1 MAVRSVQQ
9 RLWRWA
15 PGAFVF
21 GFALS
26 LALFDGSGSTVR
38 EVPES
43 RELVL
48 VDNLTSNTGGVATW
62 NADGVTT
69 CTSAGTDDGA
79 YSLSGYKLPANG
91 SPYKVNAG
99 TVPTYLS
106 ASAVQTA
113 VVAAFSA
120 WDAATSKALFANG
133 GTTTAIP
140 GRKDG
145 VNSVG
150 FGNLGSG
157 IVGQATAWVD
167 SRTHV
172 ILEFDFVLSTAYTW
186 STNSGK
192 TGDCGGDPG
201 AFDVQA
207 VATHEAGHTTG
218 MNDRTATADHAQT
231 MFGSAAKG
239 ELYKRDLANGDR
251 QGVIAAYGP

>member
-1 MAVRSVQQ
+1 VGALLTVAAVRDE
-9 RLWRWA
+9 
-15 PGAFVF
+15 PK
-21 GFALS
+21 
-26 LALFDGSGSTVR
+26 
-38 EVPES
+38 S

-48 VDNLTSNTGGVATW
+48 VDNITASTAGVATVSATGSATW

-69 CTSAGTDDGA
+69 CSAAGTDDDA
-79 YSLSGYKLPANG
+79 YGLSGYKLPANG
-91 SPYKVNAG
+91 SPYKLNTG
-99 TVPTYLS
+99 TIPAYLS
-106 ASAVQTA
+106 SAAVQTA
-113 VVAAFSA
+113 INSAFST
-120 WDAATSKALFANG
+120 WDATTSKTLFANG

-140 GRKDG
+140 GKKDG

-150 FGNLGSG
+150 FGGLGNG

-172 ILEFDFVLSTAYTW
+172 ILEFDFVLSTSYTW

-192 TGDCGGDPG
+192 TGDCGGDPS

-207 VATHEAGHTTG
+207 IATHEAGHTTG

-239 ELYKRDLANGDR
+239 ELYKRDLANGDG
-251 QGVIAAYGP
+251 QGVTASYGP